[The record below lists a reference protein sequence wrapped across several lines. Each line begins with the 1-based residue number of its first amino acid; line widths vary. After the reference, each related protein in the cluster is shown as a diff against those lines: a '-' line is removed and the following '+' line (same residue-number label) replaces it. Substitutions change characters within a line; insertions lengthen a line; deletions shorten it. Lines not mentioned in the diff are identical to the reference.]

1 MPEDIEAI
9 ARKEV
14 DRVDMIIERMSVT
27 DPERAAS
34 LRGVLMSYYQDCK
47 GFFQSGK
54 YLQCVEAA
62 FICWAYVDAG
72 LHLGVFS
79 VPEDMQDIFTV

>member
-1 MPEDIEAI
+1 MTEDLQTI
-9 ARKEV
+9 AEREV
-14 DRVDMIIERMSVT
+14 ARVDSIVERMSVI
-27 DPERAAS
+27 DQDRAAS

-47 GFFQSGK
+47 GFFQAGK
-54 YLQCVEAA
+54 YLQCIEAA

-72 LHLGVFS
+72 LHLKVFS